1 MLRAEGVV
9 TNHSSEELS
18 TAIESSFVDVFA
30 SLCTASPGAIL
41 RNEGDAIIYSS
52 GAPNSLLNGVLA
64 ARFDL
69 RNMKKRTEEVLAFFE
84 GRHLPMTFFVGPGCC
99 PPELD
104 DHLRSLGLT
113 AGWTR
118 PGMAADLGTVRRM
131 PLPTGFE
138 IRSAE
143 DIAAFDL
150 CARIFAEGFS
160 SDEAMRQWLYNLA
173 KGYGTSPTRRWF
185 LGILNKKPV
194 ATSVVVLD
202 KGIAGIY
209 CVATLQEA
217 RGRGVGTAITLEP
230 MLEAKKKGFDFV
242 VLQSSKM
249 GLPVYEKIG
258 FKEYCRIK
266 AYSWSPK

>member
-1 MLRAEGVV
+1 M